1 MTKQSSLYDKLGIN
15 KNASKE
21 EIKKAYRSK
30 AKENHPDKKGGDNE
44 KMTEITH
51 AYDILSN
58 DKKKERY
65 DSTGQEKETPFAER
79 FMGFV
84 NDLFIQIIE
93 KTPDVESD
101 DLIEEFRG
109 HADKILKN
117 IKENRSQSK
126 IKIEKYIKV
135 RDRVIATTNKHILLV
150 MDSKIDTMKQSLAS
164 FETEIEFIE
173 QCIEVLKTYE
183 YKVDEEEANF
193 DEDKLPDWMIRPA
206 TTRNRRN
213 TW

>member
-1 MTKQSSLYDKLGIN
+1 MAKTLYDTLGVK

-21 EIKKAYRSK
+21 DIKKAYRNK
-30 AKENHPDKKGGDNE
+30 AKENHPDKQGGDNE
-44 KMTEITH
+44 KMTELTH

-135 RDRVIATTNKHILLV
+135 RERVICTTNKHILLV
-150 MDSKIDTMKQSLAS
+150 MDSKIDTMQQSLAS
-164 FETEIEFIE
+164 FEVEIEFIE

-183 YKVDEEEANF
+183 YKVDEHPLPQF
-193 DEDKLPDWMIRPA
+193 EDSWQDTNHRS
-206 TTRNRRN
+206 RRGL
-213 TW
+213 